1 MLDAVSDRAVDA
13 AILAAG
19 RAARAVDDV
28 RQAANRELEEARY
41 EASLAERR
49 YNLVDPTERHV
60 VRELEAR
67 WNAAL
72 ERVSLLEQRIA
83 RLASDAAHQPRIDRA
98 ALMQLA
104 YDLPAAWNAPTTDAR
119 TRQRLTR
126 ILIQEML
133 IDLDDA
139 SKEAVVT
146 VH

>member
-139 SKEAVVT
+139 PKEAVVT